1 MFANDP
7 NSKNARPSAP
17 VRGQAAA
24 ADQQAS
30 SPLGIARCLEMLATE
45 ADLLHLPTTALLIG
59 AASLS
64 AIEEAPQGR

>member
-7 NSKNARPSAP
+7 NSKNARAATPA
-17 VRGQAAA
+17 RGQAAA
-24 ADQQAS
+24 DHQAS

-45 ADLLHLPTTALLIG
+45 ADLLQLPTTALLIG

-64 AIEEAPQGR
+64 ALEEAPHGR